1 MLCRLHTLF
10 GNVRQQIS
18 HMLVVDKGEQ
28 SSALQPTAPFSEPLL
43 VRVALPRDE
52 FNDAY
57 EDDDDDFELR

>member
-1 MLCRLHTLF
+1 
-10 GNVRQQIS
+10 VRQQIS